1 MFFGVINIVVNI
13 FIIKLY
19 GMVSIAI
26 VTGLIYIFLDGFIM
40 NMYYNFIL
48 KFNMIRY
55 WQSIIRIIL
64 CVTIIIIINLILRE
78 WIEIKDIYTFFAG
91 IFIYLA
97 MYFFAMRYI
106 VFNDYEIYLYKVFIN
121 KIKFLSINK

>member
-1 MFFGVINIVVNI
+1 MIPFSISLIQSLGVIILQAKNRYLFRTIAYMFFGVIRNIVEINI

-26 VTGLIYIFLDGFIM
+26 VTGLIYIFLDGFVM

-55 WQSIIRIIL
+55 WERIIRIIL
-64 CVTIIIIINLILRE
+64 CVTIMIIINLILRE

-91 IFIYLA
+91 IFI
-97 MYFFAMRYI
+97 
-106 VFNDYEIYLYKVFIN
+106 
-121 KIKFLSINK
+121 